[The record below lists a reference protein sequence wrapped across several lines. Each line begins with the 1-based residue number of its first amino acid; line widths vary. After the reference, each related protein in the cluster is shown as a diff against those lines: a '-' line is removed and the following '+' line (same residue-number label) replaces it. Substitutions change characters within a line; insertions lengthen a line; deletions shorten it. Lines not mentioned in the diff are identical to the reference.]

1 MGAIRAISLP
11 KTSAGVLLF
20 RRSGKN
26 VEVLLGHPGGPFWK
40 KKDHGGWTI
49 PKGLIAF
56 GEAPLGAAKR
66 EFEEETGYRPGGDFI
81 ALGHAK
87 QPGGKT
93 VHVWAT
99 EDDWNPEELKSNTF
113 KMEWPPRSGKYQ
125 NFPELDRASWF
136 QTEEARERILKGQS
150 VFLDRL
156 NEVLSAS
163 KSGDARAK

>member
-40 KKDHGGWTI
+40 KKDHGAWTI

-93 VHVWAT
+93 VHIWAT

-113 KMEWPPRSGKYQ
+113 KMEWPPRSRKYQ
-125 NFPELDRASWF
+125 TFPELDRASWF
-136 QTEEARERILKGQS
+136 ETETARERILRGQT

-163 KSGDARAK
+163 NSGDAPAK